1 MNLNFTR
8 ISAGFILFLTITGFS
23 ETTSAQN
30 ANIQFR
36 SNIPYAEL
44 SNIWGY
50 VDTTG
55 KEYAL
60 VGANNGLSVVNVTNP
75 DQPFK
80 RFFIPGPTSSW
91 REVRTWGKY
100 AYVTTEAGTG
110 VKIVDMSHFPD
121 TIYSKNYTGDGAV
134 AGFIDQIHALHID
147 NGKLYLYG
155 GNHQSGRAKVFSLSD
170 PWNPHYL
177 GTVSNNYV
185 HDGYVRNDTLYSAQI
200 YNGTLEIIDA
210 RNPSAPVV
218 INTQVT
224 PKQFTHNSWM
234 STNRK
239 VIYTTDEVA
248 DAWVTA
254 YDISDYSNIKELDRY
269 QSPASKGSI
278 CHNTYVL
285 NNSAV
290 TGHNTDFLL
299 TSYYTDGVTIV
310 DASRP
315 DNLVQVGNYDTSP
328 TYTGGT
334 FNGAWGVYGFL
345 PSGNLLISDIEN
357 GLFVLT
363 PTYRRA
369 CFLEGTVKDQITQA
383 AIANATI
390 TVLNKAE
397 LNSITKFNGEFK
409 TGTVD
414 SGTYTIQV
422 SAPGY
427 ISKIFNNV
435 VLKNGIVTELPI
447 QLEER
452 LNFNYISYVQ
462 LKDSA
467 NIKIANAQVILK
479 NAEFNINASTDANGM
494 FSVMPFY
501 AGVYAAYVMKEGYL
515 TAFYDSTLYTPSTG
529 VLAYELEK
537 GFYDDFIGQNNWTVT
552 GNAMRGAWVKGEPI
566 GTVLTG
572 QQIAPEFD
580 ASNDFGDECYVTGN
594 GGGAAGTDDID
605 NGYTTLT
612 SPVLDLSNYI
622 SPAIKYQR
630 WFANSGGS
638 GNPNDSLKVFL
649 SNGTVQKLVEVV
661 TATTPKNNSWVEK
674 QILVADYFP
683 NIVNRANMKLSFV
696 TGDDATGHIVE
707 AGVDKVYVIETAKV
721 GFQVNGANVSTM
733 SIYPNPINSNSQIQY
748 QLNELAKEA
757 KIELVDLQGRVLKTF
772 ILHADRGAL
781 TLDFPIAAGI
791 YLIKLS
797 NGKEQLIQKLIK

>member
-8 ISAGFILFLTITGFS
+8 ISAGFILFLTIIGFS
-23 ETTSAQN
+23 KTTSAQN
-30 ANIQFR
+30 SNIQFR

-44 SNIWGY
+44 SNIWGF

-80 RFFIPGPTSSW
+80 RFFVPGPTSSW

-155 GNHQSGRAKVFSLSD
+155 GNYQNGRAKVFNLSD

-185 HDGYVRNDTLYSAQI
+185 HDGYVRNDTLYSAQV

-328 TYTGGT
+328 THTGGT
-334 FNGAWGVYGFL
+334 FNGAWGVYGYL

-369 CFLEGTVKDQITQA
+369 CFLEGLVSDQTTQA
-383 AIANATI
+383 AIAGATI
-390 TVLNKAE
+390 TVLNKSE
-397 LNSITKFNGEFK
+397 LNSITKINGEFK

-427 ISKIFNNV
+427 VPQTIQNV
-435 VLKNGIVTELPI
+435 VLKNGVVTWKPI
-447 QLEER
+447 LLAQR
-452 LNFNYISYVQ
+452 LNYNLTGIVQ
-462 LKDSA
+462 LKDSS
-467 NIKIANAQVILK
+467 NVKIANANVILK
-479 NAEFNINASTDANGM
+479 NAEFNIKATSDANGQI
-494 FSVMPFY
+494 SVNPFY
-501 AGVYAAYVMKEGYL
+501 AGTYATYVGKEGYE
-515 TAFYDSTLYTPSTG
+515 TTFYDSTLYTPSTG
-529 VLAYELEK
+529 ILAYELKK
-537 GFYDDFIGQNNWTVT
+537 GFYDDFIFQNNWTVT
-552 GNAMRGAWVKGEPI
+552 GNALRGSWAKGEPI

-580 ASNDFGDECYVTGN
+580 ANNDFGDECYVTGN

-612 SPVLDLSNYI
+612 SPVLDLSSYI

-630 WFANSGGS
+630 WFANTGGS
-638 GNPNDSLKVFL
+638 GNPNDSLKVIL
-649 SNGTVQKLVEVV
+649 SNGTISKVVEVV
-661 TATTPKNNSWVEK
+661 TAASANNNSWVEK

-683 NIVNRANMKLSFV
+683 NIVNRSHMQLSFL
-696 TGDDATGHIVE
+696 TGDDAIGHIVE
-707 AGVDKVYVIETAKV
+707 AGVDKVYIIETAKV
-721 GFQVNGANVSTM
+721 GMQVNGANVSTM

-772 ILHADRGAL
+772 MLHADRGAI
-781 TLDFPIAAGI
+781 TLDFPIASGI
-791 YLIKLS
+791 YLIKLN
-797 NGKEQLIQKLIK
+797 NGNEQLIQKLIK

>member
-8 ISAGFILFLTITGFS
+8 ISASFILFLTITGFS
-23 ETTSAQN
+23 KTTSAQN

-80 RFFIPGPTSSW
+80 RFFVPGPTSSW

-155 GNHQSGRAKVFSLSD
+155 GNHQNGRAKVFSLSD

-185 HDGYVRNDTLYSAQI
+185 HDGYVRNDTLYSAQV

-234 STNRK
+234 SSNRK

-285 NNSAV
+285 NNPSV

-328 TYTGGT
+328 THTGGT
-334 FNGAWGVYGFL
+334 FNGAWGVYGYL

-357 GLFVLT
+357 GMFVLT

-383 AIANATI
+383 AIASATI
-390 TVLNKAE
+390 TVLNKTE

-414 SGTYTIQV
+414 SGTYTILV
-422 SAPGY
+422 NAPGY
-427 ISKIFNNV
+427 VPLTIQNV
-435 VLKNGIVTELPI
+435 VLKNGVVTWMPVLLT
-447 QLEER
+447 QR
-452 LNFNYISYVQ
+452 LNYNLTGIVQ
-462 LKDSA
+462 LKDSS
-467 NIKIANAQVILK
+467 NVKIANANVILK
-479 NAEFNINASTDANGM
+479 NAEFNVKVTSDANGQIS
-494 FSVMPFY
+494 FNPFY
-501 AGVYAAYVMKEGYL
+501 AGTYATYVGKEGYE
-515 TAFYDSTLYTPSTG
+515 TTFYDSTLYTPSTG
-529 VLAYELEK
+529 ILAYELK
-537 GFYDDFIGQNNWTVT
+537 PGFYDDFIFQNNWTVT
-552 GNAMRGAWVKGEPI
+552 GNALRGSWVKGEPI

-580 ASNDFGDECYVTGN
+580 ANNDFGDDCYITGN

-612 SPVLDLSNYI
+612 SPVLDLSSYVA
-622 SPAIKYQR
+622 PAIKYQR

-638 GNPNDSLKVFL
+638 GNPNDSLKVIL
-649 SNGTVQKLVEVV
+649 SNGTISKVVEVV
-661 TATTPKNNSWVEK
+661 TAASVNNNSWVEK
-674 QILVADYFP
+674 QILVSDYFP
-683 NIVNRANMKLSFV
+683 NVVNRSNMQLSFL
-696 TGDDATGHIVE
+696 TGDDAIGHIVE

-721 GFQVNGANVSTM
+721 GLQVNGPGISTM
-733 SIYPNPINSNSQIQY
+733 SIYPNPIHANSQIQY
-748 QLNELAKEA
+748 QLNDLAKEA
-757 KIELVDLQGRVLKTF
+757 KIELIDLQGRVLKTF
-772 ILHADRGAL
+772 MLHSDRGAI
-781 TLDFPIAAGI
+781 TLDFPIASGI
-791 YLIKLS
+791 YLIKLN
-797 NGKEQLIQKLIK
+797 NGKEQLIQKMVK